1 MRIDLIAEAC
11 RVCVLKY
18 EALHCINRYSGK
30 NIELPINLREC
41 FIEIDG
47 KEIKYEGVIS
57 ADIAISSPIFLF

>member
-1 MRIDLIAEAC
+1 
-11 RVCVLKY
+11 VLKY